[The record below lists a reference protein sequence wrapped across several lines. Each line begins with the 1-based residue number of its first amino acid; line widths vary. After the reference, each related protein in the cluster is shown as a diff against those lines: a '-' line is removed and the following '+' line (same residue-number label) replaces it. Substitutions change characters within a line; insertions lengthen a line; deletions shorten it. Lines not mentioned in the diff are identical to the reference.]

1 MIATGVSF
9 QADPASIASILPRQS
24 TPKPADSPP
33 RRIDPSAAGAA
44 ENHSGSAVSLSE
56 LTEAVESLQA
66 TANLANVGL
75 QFKVDQSTDQ
85 VQVVVLNKDTEEV
98 IRKIPPDETIKLA
111 QKIQEAIG
119 LIFDTVA

>member
-1 MIATGVSF
+1 MIATGASF
-9 QADPASIASILPRQS
+9 QADTASIAAVLPRQS
-24 TPKPADSPP
+24 TPKLAETSPRQADPG
-33 RRIDPSAAGAA
+33 AAGAA
-44 ENHSGSAVSLSE
+44 ENHSGSAVSLSD
-56 LTEAVESLQA
+56 LADAVESLQT

-75 QFKVDQSTDQ
+75 QFKIDQSTDQ